1 MKIIIVGCGKI
12 GSTLAQELSDSGHDL
27 TVVDLNPDRLS
38 QLTNTLDI
46 YGVQG
51 SAASYQTLLEAGVR
65 EADLLVSTVDA
76 DEINLLCCLIAR
88 QAGTPHVIARVRTPL
103 YVDDIRFYREQMG
116 LSMAISPELVTAQEI
131 SRLIRFPSAIKVEAF
146 NKGRVELVELKI
158 PERSGLNGKAVSEA
172 GKLQKSGVLV
182 CMVRRGQEVTIP
194 DGQFVLLSGDRI
206 TVIVP
211 PGKSR
216 ELLRVMGMEEEPI
229 KSVMLAGGG
238 KISYYLGRILL
249 REGIDVKI
257 IERKPERATQ
267 LSELLPGA
275 TIILGDCTDK
285 TLLAEEGMEETQG
298 FVSLTDLDE
307 ENVMLSLYVG
317 SRSKAKV
324 ITKINHVN
332 FDEVIDSLPIGS
344 VIYPKEV
351 VAGLLA
357 QYVRT
362 MQNSMG
368 SNVETLHRL
377 GGGAEALEF
386 FVRANSPLIGKPIQD
401 LNLKRNLLVCSII
414 RQGKNFV
421 PRGKDALQAG
431 DSVIIVTTQTGL
443 NDLSD
448 ILE

>member
-12 GSTLAQELSDSGHDL
+12 GSTLAGELSHSGHDL
-27 TVVDLNPDRLS
+27 TIVDLNADRLS
-38 QLTNTLDI
+38 QLTNSLDI

-65 EADLLVSTVDA
+65 DADLLVSTVDA

-158 PERSGLNGKAVSEA
+158 PERSGLNGKSVSNA
-172 GKLQKSGVLV
+172 DKLQKSGVLV
-182 CMVRRGQEVTIP
+182 CMVRRGQEVMIP
-194 DGQFVLLSGDRI
+194 DGRFVLQSGDRI
-206 TVIVP
+206 AVIVP

-216 ELLRVMGMEEEPI
+216 ELLRLMGVEEEPI
-229 KSVMLAGGG
+229 KSVILAGGG

-257 IERKPERATQ
+257 IERKPERATE

-285 TLLAEEGMEETQG
+285 ELLTEEGVEDIQG

-307 ENVMLSLYVG
+307 EKSCFQLYVG
-317 SRSKAKV
+317 TRSKAKL
-324 ITKINHVN
+324 ITKINHVS
-332 FDEVIDSLPIGS
+332 FEKSSITCPS
-344 VIYPKEV
+344 V
-351 VAGLLA
+351 
-357 QYVRT
+357 R
-362 MQNSMG
+362 
-368 SNVETLHRL
+368 
-377 GGGAEALEF
+377 
-386 FVRANSPLIGKPIQD
+386 
-401 LNLKRNLLVCSII
+401 
-414 RQGKNFV
+414 
-421 PRGKDALQAG
+421 
-431 DSVIIVTTQTGL
+431 
-443 NDLSD
+443 
-448 ILE
+448 